1 MVAILM
7 MSGKL
12 ATLGLIKLKL
22 TWNKGY
28 DAIISVHH
36 VTQIS
41 LYMWAYDQDCNS
53 SIFVIDVIIT
63 SIL

>member
-12 ATLGLIKLKL
+12 ATLGPIKLKL

-41 LYMWAYDQDCNS
+41 LYMWAYDQNLVTLA
-53 SIFVIDVIIT
+53 F
-63 SIL
+63 LW